1 MSMPVS
7 LKAKS
12 KKVPQPKKPVAK
24 NATEEKW
31 LFIKSQAAI
40 DSTPAMKRSIDRS
53 LGDVYTKTEADYRAK
68 DGSAITT
75 AITAERLIA
84 ERLGKTATQRKA
96 IEVQN
101 KKKATQ
107 MLNSKDNKK
116 PAKKVTSKKT
126 FEKSR
131 DKK

>member
-1 MSMPVS
+1 MPVS

-12 KKVPQPKKPVAK
+12 KKVPQSKKPVAK

-31 LFIKSQAAI
+31 LFIKSQAVI
-40 DSTPAMKRSIDRS
+40 DLTPAMKRSIDRS
-53 LGDVYTKTEADYRAK
+53 LGDVYTKTAADYRAK

-116 PAKKVTSKKT
+116 PAKKAAAKKPL
-126 FEKSR
+126 
-131 DKK
+131 KKVGTKNK

>member
-1 MSMPVS
+1 MPVS

-12 KKVPQPKKPVAK
+12 KKVPQSKKSVAK

-31 LFIKSQAAI
+31 LFIKSQAVI

-53 LGDVYTKTEADYRAK
+53 LGDVYTKTAADYRAK

-116 PAKKVTSKKT
+116 PAKKTAAKKPL
-126 FEKSR
+126 
-131 DKK
+131 KKVGTKNK